1 MAVTFYLFVR
11 AALLKIQGAK
21 DCELR
26 KGFAVAAKEI
36 KGTKERDSF
45 LPVFVEANEKGK
57 LVIESLHFG
66 GSSNFIAFSRAN
78 ALAFVP
84 KGNIY
89 KPGDVVEIA
98 YLP

>member
-1 MAVTFYLFVR
+1 MVR
-11 AALLKIQGAK
+11 AAT
-21 DCELR
+21 ET
-26 KGFAVAAKEI
+26 AARASI
-36 KGTKERDSF
+36 STPV
-45 LPVFVEANEKGK
+45 PVFVEANEKGK